1 MKINP
6 SIENSHTLLALH
18 EGELSLEGQFTSSS
32 NATFLVR
39 VHYHERE
46 YLAVYKP
53 QKGENQLWDFPV
65 GTLCKRE
72 VAAFVLSEY
81 LRWNLVPPTVFRM
94 KGPFGRGS
102 LQLFVDNDPNRHYFS
117 FDRATRMRLRPVV
130 LFDLL
135 INNADRKGSHILL
148 DDDDHLWLIDHGICF
163 HQEYKLRSV
172 VWDFKGQPIPQRWLK
187 DVRRLNNDLES
198 RTDIHHELQSYLT
211 LAEIQALNY
220 RAKALQQLKTF
231 PYPDEKRRAI
241 PWPPL

>member
-1 MKINP
+1 M
-6 SIENSHTLLALH
+6 
-18 EGELSLEGQFTSSS
+18 
-32 NATFLVR
+32 
-39 VHYHERE
+39 
-46 YLAVYKP
+46 
-53 QKGENQLWDFPV
+53 

-72 VAAFVLSEY
+72 VAAFMLSEY
-81 LRWNLVPPTVFRM
+81 LGWDLVPPTVFRK
-94 KGPFGRGS
+94 KGPFGHGS

-117 FDRATRMRLRPVV
+117 FDRATRMRLRPAV

-172 VWDFKGQPIPQRWLK
+172 VWDFKGQPIPQHWLR
-187 DVRRLNNDLES
+187 DIRRLENDLE
-198 RTDIHHELQSYLT
+198 THADIYNELQSYLT
-211 LAEIQALNY
+211 LAEIHALNN
-220 RAKALQQLKTF
+220 RAKALQQLRTF